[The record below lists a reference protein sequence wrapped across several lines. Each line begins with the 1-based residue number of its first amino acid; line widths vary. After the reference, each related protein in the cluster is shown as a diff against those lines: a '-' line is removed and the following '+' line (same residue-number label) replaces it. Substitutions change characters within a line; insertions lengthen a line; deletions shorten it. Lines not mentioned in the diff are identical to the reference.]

1 MNQYKN
7 PIELFHAILNN
18 PRIINSLPKELISD
32 IDFIEK
38 YYIILGEEIK
48 LYIPN
53 KTYETLKHREVIL
66 KNKQKNKLENKP
78 NITLENEIEILHN
91 ILTDPKFIENLPTN
105 EKYSNDFLEFIYLI
119 WGDEIKPYIPY
130 EMFEEIKNEVLM
142 HKYHQDYDQNR
153 EQWAKE
159 EHQKILKKIA
169 SKN

>member
-66 KNKQKNKLENKP
+66 KNKQKNQLENKP

-159 EHQKILKKIA
+159 EHQKVLKKIA

>member
-1 MNQYKN
+1 MNQYQN

-66 KNKQKNKLENKP
+66 KNKQKNQLENKP

-91 ILTDPKFIENLPTN
+91 ILTNPKFIENLPTN

-119 WGDEIKPYIPY
+119 WGDEIKSYIPY

-159 EHQKILKKIA
+159 EHQKVLKKIA

>member
-18 PRIINSLPKELISD
+18 PRIINSLPKKLISD

-66 KNKQKNKLENKP
+66 KNKQKKQLENKP
-78 NITLENEIEILHN
+78 NITLENEIKILHN

>member
-66 KNKQKNKLENKP
+66 KNKQKKQLENKP
-78 NITLENEIEILHN
+78 NITLENEIKILHN

>member
-66 KNKQKNKLENKP
+66 KNKQKKQLENKP

-91 ILTDPKFIENLPTN
+91 ILIDPKFIENLPTN

-159 EHQKILKKIA
+159 EHQKVLKKIA

>member
-1 MNQYKN
+1 MHQYQN
-7 PIELFHAILNN
+7 PSELFHAILNN

-48 LYIPN
+48 PYIPN

-66 KNKQKNKLENKP
+66 KNRQKNQLENKP

-159 EHQKILKKIA
+159 EHQKVLKKIA

>member
-1 MNQYKN
+1 MKQYQN
-7 PIELFHAILNN
+7 PRELFSAIINN

-48 LYIPN
+48 SYIPG

-66 KNKQKNKLENKP
+66 KNKNKKQLENTP
-78 NITLENEIEILHN
+78 NIALENEMEILHN
-91 ILTDPKFIENLPTN
+91 ILTDPKFIETLPTN

-142 HKYHQDYDQNR
+142 HKYHQDYNQNC

-159 EHQKILKKIA
+159 EHQKVLKKIA
-169 SKN
+169 MQK

>member
-66 KNKQKNKLENKP
+66 KNKQKNQLENKP

>member
-1 MNQYKN
+1 MNHYQN
-7 PIELFHAILNN
+7 PSELFNTIINN

-48 LYIPN
+48 PYIPN

-66 KNKQKNKLENKP
+66 KNKEKKQIENKP
-78 NITLENEIEILHN
+78 NISLENELEILHN

-159 EHQKILKKIA
+159 EHQKVLKKIA